1 MTTTGHA
8 DVLIVGAGLSGIGA
22 AHHIQSA
29 FPDRTYT
36 ILEARDAIGGTWDLF
51 RYPGVRSD
59 SDMHTL
65 GYRFRPWTQ
74 TRAIADG
81 ASILRYIRDT
91 AAEAGIDRH
100 IRFGHRVVRA
110 AWSTEDARWTVDAVH
125 DGQPVRL
132 TTKFLYVCS
141 GYYRYDAGHT
151 PHVPGADRF
160 GGTIVHPQHWPA
172 DLDYDGKKVVVIGSG
187 ATAVTLVPA
196 MTDRAAHV
204 TMLQRSPTYVA
215 SRPAEDPIAN
225 RLRRLLGVRRAYPI
239 TRWKNVVLGAL
250 FYQLS
255 RRRPEVMKSMI
266 RKAAIQ
272 QLPLGYDIDTHFTP
286 RYQPW
291 DQRLCFAPDGD
302 LFAAIRHGRASVV
315 TDHIRE
321 FTETGLRL
329 ESGAE
334 LEADIVI
341 TATGL
346 RMLAL
351 GGIQLTVDGR
361 DITLPETMAYKSMM
375 LSGVPNFAF
384 TIGYTNASWTLKA
397 DLVSGYVVRLL
408 RYLDAHG
415 YDQCVP
421 TNNDP
426 SLTQRPLLDF
436 QAGYVLRSIDEFPKA
451 GSRPPWRLGMSYAHD
466 VLALR
471 YGRIDEG
478 VLRCQCRPDR
488 GSGPLFVTNVD
499 PGLAR
504 GSGNSK
510 VGRSSPSS
518 LKKPA

>member
-1 MTTTGHA
+1 
-8 DVLIVGAGLSGIGA
+8 
-22 AHHIQSA
+22 
-29 FPDRTYT
+29 
-36 ILEARDAIGGTWDLF
+36 
-51 RYPGVRSD
+51 
-59 SDMHTL
+59 
-65 GYRFRPWTQ
+65 
-74 TRAIADG
+74 
-81 ASILRYIRDT
+81 
-91 AAEAGIDRH
+91 
-100 IRFGHRVVRA
+100 
-110 AWSTEDARWTVDAVH
+110 
-125 DGQPVRL
+125 
-132 TTKFLYVCS
+132 
-141 GYYRYDAGHT
+141 
-151 PHVPGADRF
+151 
-160 GGTIVHPQHWPA
+160 
-172 DLDYDGKKVVVIGSG
+172 
-187 ATAVTLVPA
+187 
-196 MTDRAAHV
+196 
-204 TMLQRSPTYVA
+204 
-215 SRPAEDPIAN
+215 
-225 RLRRLLGVRRAYPI
+225 
-239 TRWKNVVLGAL
+239 
-250 FYQLS
+250 
-255 RRRPEVMKSMI
+255 MKSMI

-421 TNNDP
+421 THP
-426 SLTQRPLLDF
+426 AATAGLPGRLCAALHRRVPKSRLTAPVATRHELRARRAGAAVRPNRRGRPAVSMPARPWIWPTFRDQR
-436 QAGYVLRSIDEFPKA
+436 
-451 GSRPPWRLGMSYAHD
+451 
-466 VLALR
+466 
-471 YGRIDEG
+471 
-478 VLRCQCRPDR
+478 
-488 GSGPLFVTNVD
+488 
-499 PGLAR
+499 
-504 GSGNSK
+504 
-510 VGRSSPSS
+510 
-518 LKKPA
+518 